1 MSNLEPLL
9 KTGVIL
15 ADFNS
20 SGKLPLTKESLTKHA
35 RGSDMLSLI
44 VFKMVTGTLYGP
56 EDLLASIL
64 PIKVQTSFEV
74 TGDKKLILS
83 SYP

>member
-15 ADFNS
+15 AYFNF
-20 SGKLPLTKESLTKHA
+20 SGKLPLTKESLTKYA

-44 VFKMVTGTLYGP
+44 VFKMVTGTLYGR
-56 EDLLASIL
+56 EDLLASNL
-64 PIKVQTSFEV
+64 PIKVQFHL
-74 TGDKKLILS
+74 K
-83 SYP
+83 